1 MRDFVDWPDAND
13 QAASRAV
20 LSWRQ
25 YGAPKIFN
33 TDQGSQFTSTAFTGV
48 LVAVGIAISMDGRGR
63 WMDNEALG
71 C

>member
-1 MRDFVDWPDAND
+1 MIGWPDANN

-48 LVAVGIAISMDGRGR
+48 LVAAGIAISTDGRGR